1 MTLNSRVRSNA
12 SNFIEQLQTGVDP
25 RTGQFTVNLKLPTV
39 QAHDRRGPALDIAL
53 AYNALTPIDAG
64 YGLGWDIPLSQFRQS
79 KGLLTTN
86 SGETFKIISDPTQ
99 LGRMTVG
106 QQKLE
111 SFHFYRDSEAVFRLV
126 HRSGEV
132 EFLEERGSGEFRT
145 AVPVQICT
153 PQGHRLNLEYDT
165 YGGHP
170 YLSRVHQSDGET
182 LLRIERAPGRNSM
195 ILSFNPD
202 ISDQPGPSYT
212 LHLDAEGKLER
223 FELPTDEK
231 ATWTFEY
238 RKIRDMWCVVEMRTP
253 MGGVERLEY
262 ADDGH
267 HFPAGANRPPLPRV
281 TRHLRHPTADGDPVD
296 IRYQYCM
303 DAQRPDARNFLGY
316 ELNYSWLDD
325 GLDYLYQHRGDYRY
339 GTIETYWTGSGNGS
353 PRALRSISRHYNRY
367 HLLVLEQ
374 TSQGE
379 AVARQTITYNL
390 HDVDFDQ
397 QPATCQLPIETQYS
411 WWLTSASSE
420 VHHEKES
427 RAYDHQGNI
436 KTFTRRDGVQEIS
449 EYYPAEG
456 EDGDEGVC
464 PPNPEGFVSY
474 LKRQV
479 TIPVAGPG
487 NAATLVKRFDYRTLA
502 ALTDPERADLADWHT
517 VTQERTLQLEN
528 QQEVELTR
536 HEYTYVNDIEVP
548 FLHGR
553 VVMKVTTRDFLPT
566 VVTHAFSQLSA
577 DQTLANVPVVQ
588 TRETFS
594 GWDGNVSTSL
604 IQESALTGDVV
615 LREDTEGVQVLY
627 EYDALGRP
635 QREILAPEDPQ
646 HRAENTWRY
655 YLSCTEMGEAPGTSS
670 TSVGGVTTRT
680 YVDGLGR
687 LIGEARDQIDK
698 DVPLRLHETLEVRYD
713 ALGQTI
719 ERTEHDWYQNNPQP
733 LVTRF
738 EYDDWGQCHRT
749 TSPDGVIH
757 HEQVRPTREG
767 LVIRSWRSS
776 GDRISGMT
784 EASMNRF
791 QAPDQLRTLD
801 ASGTLLWARNFTYD
815 GLGRIDRQ
823 TDEHGDTQ
831 SFTYDALG
839 RLSSTRLPDGTV
851 LEHGYAAHAEAALL
865 TEVAL
870 IPEGDR
876 NQRAVLGSQAFDS
889 LHRRMRTDVG
899 KQSHRYHYQG
909 GSNRPASYT
918 TPAGAKIELSYL
930 LNLTGGPIASVA
942 PDQACSYGY
951 DPRNAQLER
960 ATSEEGERQYEYD
973 SFGHLIREQWTGK
986 DQVTWTTRY
995 QPSLHGRIHLR
1006 EDQTGTP
1013 TCYIYDAAGRVSSM
1027 TCEQVTVTYRYDTL
1041 GRLEQVT
1048 TTDRAGGSE
1057 QVTTHCYD
1065 DHDRE
1070 TSRTT
1075 KVTGQPTRTLEQAW
1089 YPGERLKS
1097 RTLTEEGTLLL
1108 GETFDYDSRA
1118 RLSTYSC
1125 TGSEL
1130 PRDELGRPISNEIF
1144 LYDGFD
1150 NIKVVTTTI
1159 EGTLYRTLYTPREDD
1174 PCQLASIKHL
1184 PARPGL
1190 PIPPFEYDAN
1200 GNLLNDEAGRRLR
1213 YDTQS
1218 RLLSVT
1224 DASSQ
1229 VLTEYRYDGN
1239 GDLHAVQ
1246 ATGQQATQV
1255 FFEGYRLSLAIGNA
1269 QAQRVLYNGE
1279 GPVAQQACGEPG
1291 QTLLLQ
1297 TNASHSVIAEYH
1309 LGELRKLSYGAYG
1322 SLPES
1327 EQAAA
1332 KGLLRYNGELAT
1344 TALGWYL
1351 LGRGYR
1357 VYNERI
1363 RRFHSPDNLTV
1374 FDGGDINPYS
1384 YCRNDPVNFR
1394 DPSGHQGVNSTGRL
1408 RSPVED
1414 MVPTYGGGGGSWEGW
1429 LMLGVGLLATIGAV
1443 FTAGASIS
1451 ALTPIASATA
1461 GMIAKATM
1469 LTIAAAGAVAS
1480 YGMQVYATI
1489 KQDEKTNMIAFL
1501 VNVATSLPSLLAQ
1514 SFKIAFKV
1522 FRSVKKWFGSP
1533 AARSTRSSIIGNA
1546 TTNSGSVLDDAVI
1559 PSSSR
1564 APASSRASVF
1574 STASSSSEA
1583 ISAGSRTSSV
1593 SALAGTSQAGSI
1605 SSARTSLAG
1614 SISSANASQLAPVT
1628 ATPPPP
1634 SPTGPVSTARPL
1646 VGTVRNHSGRSI
1658 VRVGNEYLETTQAM
1672 ADAIRRGGP
1681 YELLHALP

>member
-12 SNFIEQLQTGVDP
+12 SNFIEQLQTGVDA

-86 SGETFKIISDPTQ
+86 SGENFKIISDPTQ

-111 SFHFYRDSEAVFRLV
+111 SFHFYRDSAAVFRLV

-153 PQGHRLNLEYDT
+153 PQGHRLNLDYDT

-182 LLRIERAPGRNSM
+182 LLRIERAPGRNTVV
-195 ILSFNPD
+195 LSFNPD

-231 ATWTFEY
+231 ATWAFDY
-238 RKIRDMWCVVEMRTP
+238 QKIRDMWCVVEMRTP

-262 ADDGH
+262 ADGGH
-267 HFPAGANRPPLPRV
+267 HFPTSANRPTLPRV

-339 GTIETYWTGSGNGS
+339 GTIETYWTNDGNGS
-353 PRALRSISRHYNRY
+353 PRALRSINRHYNRY

-390 HDVDFDQ
+390 HDDTHFDQ

-420 VHHEKES
+420 VYHEKES
-427 RAYDHQGNI
+427 RTYDHQGNLR
-436 KTFTRRDGVQEIS
+436 TLTRRDGVQEIS

-464 PPNPEGFVSY
+464 PANPEGFVSY

-487 NAATLVKRFDYRTLA
+487 NAATLVKRFDYR
-502 ALTDPERADLADWHT
+502 ALPALRDPERADLADWHT
-517 VTQERTLQLEN
+517 VTQERTLQLDN

-536 HEYTYVNDIEVP
+536 HEYTYVNDIDVP

-566 VVTHAFSQLSA
+566 VVTHAFSQLRA

-588 TRETFS
+588 TQETLS
-594 GWDGNVSTSL
+594 GWDGSVSTSL
-604 IQESALTGDVV
+604 VQESAFTGDVV

-646 HRAENTWRY
+646 HRAENTWQY
-655 YLSCTEMGEAPGTSS
+655 YLHCTEIGEAPGTST

-680 YVDGLGR
+680 YVDGFGR
-687 LIGEARDQIDK
+687 VIGEARDHIDK
-698 DVPLRLHETLEVRYD
+698 DVPQRLHETLEVRYD

-749 TSPDGVIH
+749 TTPDGVIH
-757 HEQVRPTREG
+757 HEQAKPTREG
-767 LVIRSWRSS
+767 MVIRSWRSS
-776 GDRISGMT
+776 GDRINAMT

-801 ASGTLLWARNFTYD
+801 ASGTLLWTRNFTYD
-815 GLGRIDRQ
+815 GLGRIHRQ

-870 IPEGDR
+870 VPEGDR
-876 NQRAVLGSQAFDS
+876 NQRAILGSQAFDS
-889 LHRRMRTDVG
+889 LHRRTRTDVG

-909 GSNRPASYT
+909 GRNRPSSYT

-930 LNLTGGPIASVA
+930 LNLTGAPIASVA
-942 PDQACSYGY
+942 PDQTCSYGY

-973 SFGHLIREQWTGK
+973 NFGHLIREQWTGK

-1006 EDQTGTP
+1006 EDQTRTP
-1013 TCYIYDAAGRVSSM
+1013 TRYTYDAAGRVSSM

-1041 GRLEQVT
+1041 GRLEHVT

-1057 QVTTHCYD
+1057 QVTTHGYD

-1075 KVTGQPTRTLEQAW
+1075 RVTGQPTRTLEQTW

-1108 GETFDYDSRA
+1108 GETFAYDNRA
-1118 RLSTYSC
+1118 RLSIYSC

-1130 PRDELGRPISNEIF
+1130 PRDELGRPISKEIF

-1159 EGTLYRTLYTPREDD
+1159 EGKLYRTLYTPREDD
-1174 PCQLASIKHL
+1174 PCKLASIQHL

-1200 GNLLNDEAGRRLR
+1200 GNLLNDEAGRRLC

-1229 VLTEYRYDGN
+1229 VLTKYHYDGN

-1332 KGLLRYNGELAT
+1332 KGLLRFNGELAT

-1363 RRFHSPDNLTV
+1363 RRFHSPDSLTV

-1394 DPSGHQGVNSTGRL
+1394 DPSGHEGESSSGRR

-1414 MVPTYGGGGGSWEGW
+1414 EVPTYGGGGGNWEGW
-1429 LMLGVGLLATIGAV
+1429 LMLGVGLIATVAAV
-1443 FTAGASIS
+1443 FTAGSSIS
-1451 ALTPIASATA
+1451 ALVAAASVTA
-1461 GMIAKATM
+1461 GMIAKATV
-1469 LTIAAAGAVAS
+1469 LTIIAAGAVIS
-1480 YGMQVYATI
+1480 YGMQIYATI
-1489 KQDEKTNMIAFL
+1489 KQDEKANMIAFAINIA
-1501 VNVATSLPSLLAQ
+1501 VTFVSIMYAAFTKMASL
-1514 SFKIAFKV
+1514 
-1522 FRSVKKWFGSP
+1522 FRSFRRQSGSP
-1533 AARSTRSSIIGNA
+1533 AARSSRSSIVRSNS
-1546 TTNSGSVLDDAVI
+1546 TTSASSVSDDAV
-1559 PSSSR
+1559 PSTSSR
-1564 APASSRASVF
+1564 GSTSRRPSFISNASLNAQRSGAN
-1574 STASSSSEA
+1574 
-1583 ISAGSRTSSV
+1583 SRTSSIAAGGEV
-1593 SALAGTSQAGSI
+1593 NQLENTIPPSSPGTSSAI
-1605 SSARTSLAG
+1605 ARTSRSSSLA
-1614 SISSANASQLAPVT
+1614 SDYLSEFDRPPLNYSSGLIWFKSRTQ
-1628 ATPPPP
+1628 
-1634 SPTGPVSTARPL
+1634 GWIQVSEAQAEQ
-1646 VGTVRNHSGRSI
+1646 VRRRWEQAYYGR
-1658 VRVGNEYLETTQAM
+1658 GLF
-1672 ADAIRRGGP
+1672 P
-1681 YELLHALP
+1681 